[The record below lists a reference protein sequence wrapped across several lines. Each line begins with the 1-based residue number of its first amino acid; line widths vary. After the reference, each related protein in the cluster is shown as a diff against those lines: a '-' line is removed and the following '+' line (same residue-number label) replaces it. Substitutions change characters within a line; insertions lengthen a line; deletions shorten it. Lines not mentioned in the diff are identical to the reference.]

1 MNLKDAIKEARNT
14 KRNFKQTFD
23 IIISLRNIDLK
34 RPENRIKIDVNL
46 PKGTG
51 KPVKSAIV
59 ADVLLPY
66 AKDIENLIVISKD
79 DLERINKKQIKKI
92 ASEVSFFVAEAPLM
106 PLVGK
111 QFGQVLAPRG
121 MMPKPLP
128 PTLKDL
134 KAPIEKFSK
143 DIKINVKTSPV
154 VQAPL
159 GTEEMS
165 DDDIHSNAKA
175 VIGAVSAALPRGRDQ
190 IKSML
195 VKTSMGKP
203 VKVSEW

>member
-23 IIISLRNIDLK
+23 LIISLRNIDLK
-34 RPENRIKIDVNL
+34 RPENRIKLDVNL

-59 ADVLLPY
+59 ADILLPY
-66 AKDIENLIVISKD
+66 AKEIDNAIIISKD
-79 DLERINKKQIKKI
+79 DLEKINKKQIKKI
-92 ASEVSFFVAEAPLM
+92 ASEVGFFVAEAPLM

-111 QFGQVLAPRG
+111 HFGQVLAPKG

-134 KAPIEKFSK
+134 KVPIERFSK
-143 DIKINVKTSPV
+143 DIKVNVKTSPV

-165 DDDIHSNAKA
+165 DDDIHANAKA
-175 VIGAVSAALPRGRDQ
+175 IITAVSAALPRGRDQ
-190 IKSML
+190 IKSMM

-203 VKVSEW
+203 IKVSEW